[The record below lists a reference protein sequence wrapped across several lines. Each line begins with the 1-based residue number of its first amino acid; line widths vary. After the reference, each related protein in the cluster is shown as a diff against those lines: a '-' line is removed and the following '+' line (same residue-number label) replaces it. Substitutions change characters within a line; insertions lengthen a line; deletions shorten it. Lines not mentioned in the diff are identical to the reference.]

1 MQPLLASIVA
11 RASAPWERAAFTGF
25 VPRPDQDA
33 AIDRRIKQWVDDVA
47 AGDPGVLADV
57 LHLRGQDNEGLRR
70 SLADADVRAGGELPE
85 WAAVLARLLD
95 EMAEF
100 EATGWRPDLPLLRDG
115 VPLAFTAL
123 LPLVYS
129 GAKFLDHAV
138 SARPV
143 EVDDYARVQIL
154 RTLEG
159 RLLSVTMHVMDE
171 EVRTAAAVARMLGDR
186 GDGAAPDSSAAGWLD
201 RLDRYPVLGRLVA
214 VSYRNW
220 CQLVE
225 ELLARLAEDLPLI
238 TQALFDGRRP
248 GALVRFSGDAG
259 DLHEQGRAV
268 ALLEFDGGQRLVYK
282 PKDLRIADRFQ
293 ALVDACNRQGLHP
306 RLPVRKVIAR
316 DAYTW
321 EEFVPDAPGRSE
333 SELEQFYARLGMFAR
348 LLQLLGGRDFWF
360 DNVIASGANPALID
374 LETAIQ
380 QRPRTPPSRL
390 SPAEAAAYEWLEES
404 AVSIG
409 LVAHCTP
416 IAEGIAAEDI
426 GAMTPPR
433 IFTTPFR
440 FEYSDDVGRVLQPEL
455 SGDGFVQ
462 WTKTDYAPTLDGSP
476 VSAADY
482 FESFADGYAAM
493 HQHLAKHR
501 KELAEPDGPLAA
513 LGTVPVRHIVRDTW
527 SCMKII
533 NASLRSPLLVDG
545 WRREWFLE
553 GLFRQAAA
561 DGTTDPMLLTCIQSE
576 IDAFRDLDI
585 PLFQTLPAQSAV
597 RLRDGR
603 ALAGFFPGNA
613 MDRVWSRLRDIDD
626 VDVDEQIELLRSNLS
641 TGAHPARLFDPPAVA
656 ADARAVGTDWLDL
669 AVELGDL
676 ILTWSFSG
684 GEGELA
690 WLGLTFHPAH
700 GLRAL
705 EVLRPD
711 ILTGTCG
718 LAILFAD
725 LHRATGYARFAQ
737 AATGALG
744 STRRMISDS
753 PRLFAQLR
761 RDPSRSGTV
770 ACGRWYGIGSQIE
783 ALRRVG
789 KTLGDPRVSDL
800 AADYVAA
807 LDFDGLVG
815 RAPVDLVGGVAGLL
829 IALLTSNAATGQRQC
844 DDAIMMTN
852 AVLDQLDAAGVHA
865 VWPYP
870 GVPGP
875 PNALPDGA
883 GGVLLALDRARPFAD
898 GHGRRRIDAWS
909 AKLDRHRRQAASPY
923 QQLLVG
929 LPREPEGA
937 AGPLTAE
944 AVGFLGHELHRK
956 SSTELLDVIE
966 VALAVTS
973 PDVAEQAK
981 WHAQAAAT
989 VLVNRHQATGH
1000 WFPDE
1005 HAADR
1010 HNLSLLTGLAAVAHA
1025 FLRCADPATIASVRA
1040 LE

>member
-1 MQPLLASIVA
+1 
-11 RASAPWERAAFTGF
+11 
-25 VPRPDQDA
+25 
-33 AIDRRIKQWVDDVA
+33 
-47 AGDPGVLADV
+47 
-57 LHLRGQDNEGLRR
+57 
-70 SLADADVRAGGELPE
+70 
-85 WAAVLARLLD
+85 
-95 EMAEF
+95 MAEF
-100 EATGWRPDLPLLRDG
+100 EATDWRPDLPLLRDG

-123 LPLVYS
+123 LPFVYS
-129 GAKFLDHAV
+129 GARFLDQAV
-138 SARPV
+138 SSRLV
-143 EVDDYARVQIL
+143 GVDDYARVQIL

-171 EVRTAAAVARMLGDR
+171 EVRTGAAVARMLGDR
-186 GDGAAPDSSAAGWLD
+186 SDGTAPDGSAAAWLD

-220 CQLVE
+220 CQLVD
-225 ELLARLAEDLPLI
+225 ELLGRLADDLSLI
-238 TQALFDGRRP
+238 TAALFGGRRP
-248 GALVRFSGDAG
+248 GALARFSGDAG

-282 PKDLRIADRFQ
+282 PKDLRVSDRFQ
-293 ALVDACNRQGLHP
+293 ALVDACNRQGLRP

-316 DAYTW
+316 DSYTW
-321 EEFVPDAPGRSE
+321 EEFVPDAPCRSE
-333 SELEQFYARLGMFAR
+333 RELEQFYIRLGMFAR

-390 SPAEAAAYEWLEES
+390 SPAEADAYERLEES

-440 FEYSDDVGRVLQPEL
+440 FEYSDGVGQVLQPEL

-462 WTKTDYAPTLDGSP
+462 WTKSDYAPTLDGSP

-482 FESFADGYAAM
+482 FESFADGYRTM

-501 KELAEPDGPLAA
+501 QELAEPDGPLAA
-513 LGTVPVRHIVRDTW
+513 LGTVPVRHIARDTW

-553 GLFRQAAA
+553 GLFRQAA
-561 DGTTDPMLLTCIQSE
+561 DGTTDPMLLNCIQSE

-585 PLFQTLPAQSAV
+585 PLFQTRPAQSAV
-597 RLRDGR
+597 WLRDGR
-603 ALAGFFPGNA
+603 ALPGFFPGSA

-626 VDVDEQIELLRSNLS
+626 VDVDEQLELLRSNLS
-641 TGAHPARLFDPPAVA
+641 TGAHPPRLFHPPVVA
-656 ADARAVGTDWLDL
+656 ADVSAVGTDWSGL
-669 AVELGDL
+669 AVTLGDL
-676 ILTWSFSG
+676 ILSWSFSDAD
-684 GEGELA
+684 GELA

-737 AATGALG
+737 AAIGALG
-744 STRRMISDS
+744 STRRMVNDS
-753 PRLFAQLR
+753 PRLFAELH

-807 LDFDGLVG
+807 LDVDGLVG
-815 RAPVDLVGGVAGLL
+815 GAPVDLVGGVAGLL
-829 IALLTSNAATGQRQC
+829 TALLTSNTAAGQRQG
-844 DDAIMMTN
+844 DAIMISN
-852 AVLDQLDAAGVHA
+852 ALLDRLDAAGVPA
-865 VWPYP
+865 LSPYP
-870 GVPGP
+870 AVPGP
-875 PNALPDGA
+875 LSALPDGA
-883 GGVLLALDRARPFAD
+883 GGVLLALDRARTFAD

-909 AKLDRHRRQAASPY
+909 PQLDRHRRQSASPY

-929 LPREPEGA
+929 LPREPAGV

-944 AVGFLGHELHRK
+944 AVDFLGHELHRK

-973 PDVAEQAK
+973 PDVAEQARS
-981 WHAQAAAT
+981 HARAAAT
-989 VLVNRHQATGH
+989 VLVNRHQATGR
-1000 WFPDE
+1000 WFPDG